1 MSVLPSRR
9 GEKTNIRTMEFVAEK
24 DLGYK
29 ETHEKFN
36 GKWLDESDY
45 DTLVSSIGVNEKVI
59 KVSKPV
65 ASIDG
70 DRPPLAYI
78 VKGEYTGDM
87 YQQIKDTLFSI
98 DDVSTMRANAAGP
111 IDHEEMKKKG
121 LIEGVH
127 YKLRTPNSYYP
138 LKKNGKFNR
147 IAESNAIHSVLIGY
161 KRGRFT
167 GMIKP
172 SGWMEKKSNKEK
184 WEVLQNIAPLNEG
197 ALKVAA
203 PDIWRRQRAF
213 ADNYIE
219 SKYHIGGAPITALS
233 ANRYSSE
240 GTAKMSAHVD
250 GKDLEFGMTT
260 MCVFRIGDFEGANL
274 CFPRY
279 GLAIEADDGD
289 VLIADSNELHGVT
302 PIRGNGVRLS
312 CVAYC
317 DEHVATMG
325 IGGKSENPIGPHN
338 KDKHGSL
345 DGFF

>member
-1 MSVLPSRR
+1 
-9 GEKTNIRTMEFVAEK
+9 MEFVAEK

-45 DTLVSSIGVNEKVI
+45 DTLISSIGVNEKVI

>member
-1 MSVLPSRR
+1 
-9 GEKTNIRTMEFVAEK
+9 MEFVAEK

-29 ETHEKFN
+29 ETHEQFN

-45 DTLVSSIGVNEKVI
+45 DTLISSIGVNEKVI

-87 YQQIKDTLFSI
+87 YQNIKDTLFSI

-127 YKLRTPNSYYP
+127 YNLRTPNSYYP

-172 SGWMEKKSNKEK
+172 SGWMEKKSNQEK

-317 DEHVATMG
+317 DEHVATKG

-345 DGFF
+345 DSFF

>member
-1 MSVLPSRR
+1 
-9 GEKTNIRTMEFVAEK
+9 MEFVAEK

-172 SGWMEKKSNKEK
+172 SGWMEKKSNQEK

>member
-1 MSVLPSRR
+1 
-9 GEKTNIRTMEFVAEK
+9 MEFVAEK

-29 ETHEKFN
+29 ETHEQFN

-45 DTLVSSIGVNEKVI
+45 DTLISSIGVNEKVI

-87 YQQIKDTLFSI
+87 YQNIKDTLFSI

-172 SGWMEKKSNKEK
+172 SGWMEKKSNQEK

-302 PIRGNGVRLS
+302 HIEGTGVRLS

-317 DEHVATMG
+317 DEHVATKG

-345 DGFF
+345 DSFF

>member
-1 MSVLPSRR
+1 
-9 GEKTNIRTMEFVAEK
+9 MEFVAEK

-29 ETHEKFN
+29 ETHEQFN

-87 YQQIKDTLFSI
+87 YQNIKDTLFSI

-111 IDHEEMKKKG
+111 IDPEEMKKKG

-172 SGWMEKKSNKEK
+172 SGWMEKKSNQEK

>member
-1 MSVLPSRR
+1 
-9 GEKTNIRTMEFVAEK
+9 MEFITKV
-24 DLGYK
+24 DHGQK
-29 ETHEKFN
+29 ETFDKWN
-36 GKWLDESDY
+36 GKFLDETSY
-45 DTLVSSIGVNEKVI
+45 DTVVHSRGSGSDII
-59 KVSKPV
+59 KVYKPH
-65 ASIDG
+65 ASLG
-70 DRPPLAYI
+70 ERPLLAAI
-78 VKGEYTGDM
+78 VKGHMKDRLD
-87 YQQIKDTLFSI
+87 IKDTLFSI

-121 LIEGVH
+121 MIEGVH

-147 IAESNAIHSVLIGY
+147 MAEANAIHSVLIGY

-167 GMIKP
+167 GMIGP
-172 SGWMEKKSNKEK
+172 SGWMEKKSNKHK
-184 WEVLQNIAPLNEG
+184 WEILQQIAPLNES
-197 ALKVAA
+197 ALQKAA
-203 PDIWRRQRAF
+203 PDVWRMQRTF

-233 ANRYSSE
+233 ANRYSTE

-260 MCVFRIGDFEGANL
+260 MCVFRVGDYDGAYL

-279 GLAIEADDGD
+279 GVAIDADDGD
-289 VLIADSNELHGVT
+289 VVIADSNELHGVT
-302 PIRGNGVRLS
+302 PISGNGVRLS

-317 DEHVATMG
+317 DEHVATKG
-325 IGGKSENPIGPHN
+325 IAGKSENPIGPHN

-345 DGFF
+345 DSFL

>member
-1 MSVLPSRR
+1 
-9 GEKTNIRTMEFVAEK
+9 MEFVAEK

-29 ETHEKFN
+29 ETHEQFN

-45 DTLVSSIGVNEKVI
+45 DTLISSIGVNEKVI

-87 YQQIKDTLFSI
+87 YQNIKDTLFSI

-172 SGWMEKKSNKEK
+172 SGWMEKKSNQEK

-279 GLAIEADDGD
+279 GLSIEADDGD

>member
-1 MSVLPSRR
+1 
-9 GEKTNIRTMEFVAEK
+9 MEFVAEK

-29 ETHEKFN
+29 ETHEQFN

-45 DTLVSSIGVNEKVI
+45 DTLISSIGVNEKVI

-87 YQQIKDTLFSI
+87 YQNIKDTLFSI

-111 IDHEEMKKKG
+111 IDPEEMKKKG

-127 YKLRTPNSYYP
+127 YKLRTPNSYNP

-172 SGWMEKKSNKEK
+172 SGWMEKKSNQEK

-302 PIRGNGVRLS
+302 PIEGSGVRLS

-317 DEHVATMG
+317 DEHVATKG

>member
-1 MSVLPSRR
+1 
-9 GEKTNIRTMEFVAEK
+9 
-24 DLGYK
+24 
-29 ETHEKFN
+29 
-36 GKWLDESDY
+36 
-45 DTLVSSIGVNEKVI
+45 
-59 KVSKPV
+59 
-65 ASIDG
+65 
-70 DRPPLAYI
+70 
-78 VKGEYTGDM
+78 M
-87 YQQIKDTLFSI
+87 YQNIKDTLFSI

-172 SGWMEKKSNKEK
+172 SGWMEKKSNQEK

>member
-1 MSVLPSRR
+1 
-9 GEKTNIRTMEFVAEK
+9 MEFVAEK

-29 ETHEKFN
+29 ETHEQFN

-45 DTLVSSIGVNEKVI
+45 DTLISSIGVNEKVI

-87 YQQIKDTLFSI
+87 YQNIKDTLFSI

-172 SGWMEKKSNKEK
+172 SGWMEKKSNQEK

-289 VLIADSNELHGVT
+289 VLIADSNELHGGT

>member
-1 MSVLPSRR
+1 
-9 GEKTNIRTMEFVAEK
+9 MEFVAEK

-29 ETHEKFN
+29 ETHEQFN
-36 GKWLDESDY
+36 GKWLNESDY
-45 DTLVSSIGVNEKVI
+45 DTLISSIGVNEKVI

-87 YQQIKDTLFSI
+87 YQNIKDTLFSI

-172 SGWMEKKSNKEK
+172 SGWMEKKSNQEK

>member
-1 MSVLPSRR
+1 
-9 GEKTNIRTMEFVAEK
+9 MEFVAEK

-29 ETHEKFN
+29 ETHEQFN

-87 YQQIKDTLFSI
+87 YQNIKDTLFSI
-98 DDVSTMRANAAGP
+98 DDVSIMRANAAGP
-111 IDHEEMKKKG
+111 IDPEEMKKKG

-172 SGWMEKKSNKEK
+172 SGWMEKKGNIPKM
-184 WEVLQNIAPLNEG
+184 EVLQNIAPINEG

-260 MCVFRIGDFEGANL
+260 MCVFRIGDFKGANL

>member
-1 MSVLPSRR
+1 
-9 GEKTNIRTMEFVAEK
+9 MEFVAEK

-29 ETHEKFN
+29 ETHEQFN

-45 DTLVSSIGVNEKVI
+45 DTLISSIGVNEKVI

-87 YQQIKDTLFSI
+87 YQKIKDTLFSI

-172 SGWMEKKSNKEK
+172 SGWMEKKSNQEK

-260 MCVFRIGDFEGANL
+260 MCGFRIGDFEGANL

>member
-1 MSVLPSRR
+1 
-9 GEKTNIRTMEFVAEK
+9 MEFVAEK

-87 YQQIKDTLFSI
+87 YQNIKDTLFSI

-172 SGWMEKKSNKEK
+172 SGWMEKKSNQEK